1 MESDPDP
8 DAGNIML
15 QISILILLTLV
26 NAFFAGAEMAVVSVN
41 KNKMKML
48 ADSGNKRAR
57 LIVSLFGDSTK
68 FLSTI
73 QVAITLAGFFSSA
86 SAATGIS
93 KVLGIYMESMS
104 IPYSQTI
111 AMVLVTIILS
121 YFTLVFGELVPKR
134 IALLKAESFSLF
146 VVKPIV
152 AISKFMSPFIRLLS
166 LSTNGV
172 LRLLG
177 FHKQTVEDVVTEE
190 EILAMLTSGS
200 EQGVFHELETEMIN
214 GVFSFTN
221 KNAREIMVP
230 RKDVFAIDIN
240 VPMEEQIDG
249 IFESRYSRIPVYD
262 GNKDNIIGILNIKEC
277 LPSWKQHSFLPED
290 VKRLMRKPHY
300 VNDTKSVVSLFQEL
314 QEDKKRMAILIDEYG
329 GFLGIVTMEDIVEEI
344 VGDIDDG
351 HSEVD
356 FVEVNENEYL
366 VNGAMTIDD
375 VNYELST
382 NLKKGKSETL
392 SGFFVE
398 QLGYIPE
405 DQDRTQIRLNN
416 INLRIH
422 EVEGKRISKI
432 LVKIDQNITSENK
445 D

>member
-1 MESDPDP
+1 
-8 DAGNIML
+8 
-15 QISILILLTLV
+15 
-26 NAFFAGAEMAVVSVN
+26 
-41 KNKMKML
+41 
-48 ADSGNKRAR
+48 
-57 LIVSLFGDSTK
+57 TK

-93 KVLGIYMESMS
+93 KVLGGYMESLS

-111 AMVLVTIILS
+111 AMVLVTILLS

-146 VVKPIV
+146 VVNPINT
-152 AISKFMSPFIRLLS
+152 ISKFMSPFIRLLS

-221 KNAREIMVP
+221 KTAREIMVP
-230 RKDVFAIDIN
+230 RKDVFGIDIN
-240 VPMEEQIDG
+240 HPMEEQLDG

-277 LPSWKQHSFLPED
+277 LPYWKHHSFLPED
-290 VKRLMRKPHY
+290 VRRLMRKPHY

-314 QEDKKRMAILIDEYG
+314 QKDKNRMAILIDEYG

-344 VGDIDDG
+344 VGDIDDK

-356 FVEVNENEYL
+356 FVELNENEFL

-375 VNYELST
+375 VNYELSID
-382 NLKKGKSETL
+382 LKKGKSETL
-392 SGFFVE
+392 SGFFIE

-405 DQDRTQIRLNN
+405 ELDRTQIRVNN

-422 EVEGKRISKI
+422 DVEGKRISK
-432 LVKIDQNITSENK
+432 VFVQIDHN
-445 D
+445 